1 MTIEELLQGYSY
13 ADDYIARDIILIN
26 LLVSK
31 GIITN
36 DEVLQVFNPKNISEW
51 VALVRETRAAQDSE
65 MKGGDNEAGT
75 N

>member
-1 MTIEELLQGYSY
+1 MTIEELLQGYAY

-36 DEVLQVFNPKNISEW
+36 DEVSQAFNPKNISEW
-51 VALVRETRAAQDSE
+51 VALVKEARATQDGET
-65 MKGGDNEAGT
+65 KGGDNEAGT